1 MGPAGPRNGAV
12 LDPQLGMQRP
22 ARQVA
27 EPLPRRVDAIVG

>member
-1 MGPAGPRNGAV
+1 MGARRTRDGPV

-27 EPLPRRVDAIVG
+27 EPLPRRVDTIVG